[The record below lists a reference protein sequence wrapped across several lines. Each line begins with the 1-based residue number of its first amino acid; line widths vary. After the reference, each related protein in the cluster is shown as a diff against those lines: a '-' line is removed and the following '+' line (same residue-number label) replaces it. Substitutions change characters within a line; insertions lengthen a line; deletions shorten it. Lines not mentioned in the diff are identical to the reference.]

1 MNPGDYLSVAL
12 AGENSVGHPDEHL
25 SMALGRK
32 NWDTR
37 VSEAQQLAG
46 GPGFQALRDRII
58 ELAEPKPGTVTV
70 DLGAGTGLLALAL
83 AGRVAKVWAVD
94 SSRAMVD
101 YLQVEAESAGL
112 DNVRVVLASATD
124 VPVVACTA
132 DLVVS
137 NYCFHEMRHLDKR
150 RALTEAFRLLK
161 PGGRLVIGDMMFGLN
176 PACARDRQIV
186 SEKLRSIGRRGLPGS
201 LRLLKNALR
210 LAAGRWEHPANA
222 TWWRDALKQCGFE
235 KVSVEILRH
244 EGGIASA
251 HRPITPATRR
261 P

>member
-1 MNPGDYLSVAL
+1 MCQWPWAK
-12 AGENSVGHPDEHL
+12 
-25 SMALGRK
+25 R

-37 VSEAQQLAG
+37 VSEAQQLANA
-46 GPGFQALRDRII
+46 PGFQALRDRII
-58 ELAEPKPGTVTV
+58 ELAEPKPGTVAV
-70 DLGAGTGLLALAL
+70 DLGAGTGLLTLAL
-83 AGRVAKVWAVD
+83 ADRVAKVWAVD

-101 YLQVEAESAGL
+101 YLQVKAESAGL

-124 VPVVACTA
+124 VPVAEGTA

-137 NYCFHEMRHLDKR
+137 NYCFHEMRHLDKQ
-150 RALTEAFRLLK
+150 RALAEVFRLLK
-161 PGGRLVIGDMMFGLN
+161 PDGRLVIGDMMFGLN
-176 PACARDRQIV
+176 PACARDRQVV
-186 SEKLRSIGRRGLPGS
+186 SATLRNFGRRGLPGL

-222 TWWRDALKQCGFE
+222 AWWRDALEHCGFE
-235 KVSVEILRH
+235 EVSVEILRH

-251 HRPITPATRR
+251 HRPITGTTRR